1 MHAPDTGPYRAGM
14 ERRLCAFTA
23 VAALALTVV
32 ALGAR
37 QATPG
42 VTERDL
48 PVPMRDGVVLRAD
61 LRRPSVEG
69 RFPTLVYR
77 TPYGKTGTT
86 DGAIVATAVARGYA
100 VLVQDVRGRYAS
112 AGDYVAYQHEGRDG
126 FDTIEW
132 AASQPWSNGRVGT
145 FGLSYPGAVQWLA
158 AMEQPPH
165 LLAMAP
171 AMTFASPTHFWYA
184 GGVWDGSWL
193 LWTWTNIAPDLRVK
207 RDAPGERTGREAR
220 ASWPTAGA
228 AAQRFL
234 PRLEMPAF
242 TGIADWYYE
251 WMRHGPYDP
260 WWQWAELTGRYDR
273 VSAAVLNISGW
284 HDEMYGPIG
293 ATTNFSGL
301 VRSRGGDARTAR
313 TQLVIGPWT
322 HGSDWDSPVV
332 GAHNMGREAV
342 QDYDALILD
351 WMDRWLKHD
360 ANGVDARPPV
370 RLYAMGANT
379 WRTGDTWPPAA
390 DRRPLYLSGVAQ
402 AGRTAGA
409 LVWEAPAAATA
420 STFVSDAARPV
431 HDPHDAE
438 AGGLDYRA
446 LSADPGVVTFETAP
460 LESDLELLGPIE
472 AEMHVSVDRPDT
484 DLWVKV
490 LDVAPDGTAWGVM
503 SIGLDVIR
511 ASYRNRTATRE
522 LLQPGQVYT
531 LRLREMMTGN
541 RFLKGHRLRVA
552 VMAAFAPNL
561 SWNLHTARDEF
572 TSSETAIAR
581 VTVHAGGPHASRL
594 VVPVAA
600 GR

>member
-1 MHAPDTGPYRAGM
+1 M
-14 ERRLCAFTA
+14 RRVLPTLAILLAVCAVAT
-23 VAALALTVV
+23 AALARQMTTSGVV
-32 ALGAR
+32 
-37 QATPG
+37 
-42 VTERDL
+42 ERDVA
-48 PVPMRDGVVLRAD
+48 VPMRDGVVLRAD
-61 LRRPSVEG
+61 LRRPAGDG

-77 TPYGKTGTT
+77 TPYGKTATT
-86 DGAIVATAVARGYA
+86 DSAIVAKAVSRGYA
-100 VLVQDVRGRYAS
+100 VLVEDVRGRYAS
-112 AGDYVAYQHEGRDG
+112 GGTFLAYQQEGRDG

-132 AASQPWSNGRVGT
+132 AAAQSWSNGRVGT

-165 LLAMAP
+165 LVAMAP
-171 AMTFASPTHFWYA
+171 AMTFASPTHFWYT

-193 LWTWTNIAPDLRVK
+193 LWTWLNMAPDLRVK
-207 RDAPGERTGREAR
+207 LNAPGERTGREAR

-242 TGIADWYYE
+242 KGVAEWYYE

-273 VSAAVLNISGW
+273 VSAAVLNISAW

-293 ATTNFSGL
+293 ATTNFAGL
-301 VRSRGGDARTAR
+301 VKARGGDVHAAC

-322 HGSDWDSPVV
+322 HGSDWDTPVI
-332 GAHNMGREAV
+332 GARDMGSQAV

-351 WMDRWLKHD
+351 WMDRWVQQQT
-360 ANGVDARPPV
+360 NGVDQRPPV
-370 RLYAMGANT
+370 RLYAMGANA
-379 WRTGDTWPPAA
+379 WRTGDAWPPPAE
-390 DRRPLYLSGVAQ
+390 RRALYL
-402 AGRTAGA
+402 AGSATPGKTPGT
-409 LVWEAPAAATA
+409 LTWDAPAAETR
-420 STFVSDAARPV
+420 STFTSDAAHPV
-431 HDPHDAE
+431 RDPHDTD

-460 LESDLELLGPIE
+460 LENDLELLGPIE
-472 AEMHVSVDRPDT
+472 AEMHISVDRPDT
-484 DLWVKV
+484 DLWVKL

-503 SIGLDVIR
+503 SIGLDVMR
-511 ASYRNRTATRE
+511 ASYRNRTAARE

-552 VMAAFAPNL
+552 VMTAFAPNM
-561 SWNLHTARDEF
+561 SWNLHTGKDEF
-572 TSSETAIAR
+572 TSSETAVAR
-581 VTVHAGGPHASRL
+581 VTVHAGGRHASRL
-594 VVPVAA
+594 TVPVA